1 MFDRLSQKSATDI
14 VAMVVVIAIIL
25 GALTSFF
32 FLLIDKESYSAIY
45 IIPDSIVYDKANS
58 SVWYTYG
65 VSSSESG
72 TTDYTLNVYRDNT
85 LVKTKQF
92 SLRPGEVLDERDRVT
107 LPPIVTYPSKISLN
121 LTTKTSTNEVHF
133 WLPE

>member
-1 MFDRLSQKSATDI
+1 M
-14 VAMVVVIAIIL
+14 VAIAVVIAIVL

-45 IIPDSIVYDKANS
+45 IIPKSIVYDKGNS

-65 VSSSESG
+65 VSSSESQ
-72 TTDYTLNVYRDNT
+72 TTDYTLNVYRDDK

-92 SLRPGEVLDERDRVT
+92 SLKPGEILDEREKIA
-107 LPPIVTYPSKISLN
+107 LPPIVSYPSKISLN
-121 LTTKTSTNEVHF
+121 LTTKTAINEVHF